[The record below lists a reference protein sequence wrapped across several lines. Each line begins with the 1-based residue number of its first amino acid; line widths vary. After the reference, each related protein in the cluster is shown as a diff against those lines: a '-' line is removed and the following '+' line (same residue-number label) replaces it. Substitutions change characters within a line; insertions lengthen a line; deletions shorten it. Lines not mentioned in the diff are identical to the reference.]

1 MKKMRKVILPAL
13 RAYGYGM
20 KKRTF
25 CALALA
31 GLLPLLS
38 ACAPYDYADRVSEIR
53 SDLFLAETEQFSLTV
68 ACVSREY
75 PYADDGIPC
84 PMTDTVEVS
93 IVPAEAFSDTV
104 EVYCEDG
111 WGGEAS
117 FSAVFGDYRF
127 SQGVDAFPE
136 NSISLRVAWG
146 DESIELA
153 ATSVRT
159 ETTIT
164 PQEALSVIVEAE
176 KETLGRMERDG
187 AFCGEFCVR
196 LLRRDKNYYYTA
208 VTDGTER
215 TALLIDA
222 ETGEILA
229 RRTDTL

>member
-93 IVPAEAFSDTV
+93 IVPAEAFSDT
-104 EVYCEDG
+104 
-111 WGGEAS
+111 A
-117 FSAVFGDYRF
+117 
-127 SQGVDAFPE
+127 
-136 NSISLRVAWG
+136 I
-146 DESIELA
+146 
-153 ATSVRT
+153 
-159 ETTIT
+159 
-164 PQEALSVIVEAE
+164 
-176 KETLGRMERDG
+176 
-187 AFCGEFCVR
+187 
-196 LLRRDKNYYYTA
+196 
-208 VTDGTER
+208 
-215 TALLIDA
+215 
-222 ETGEILA
+222 
-229 RRTDTL
+229 

>member
-1 MKKMRKVILPAL
+1 MRKVILTA
-13 RAYGYGM
+13 RCAYGYGM

-38 ACAPYDYADRVSEIR
+38 ACAPYDYSDRVSEIR

-93 IVPAEAFSDTV
+93 IVPAEAFSGTV

-127 SQGVDAFPE
+127 SQGVDAF
-136 NSISLRVAWG
+136 
-146 DESIELA
+146 
-153 ATSVRT
+153 
-159 ETTIT
+159 

>member
-1 MKKMRKVILPAL
+1 MKKMRKVILTL
-13 RAYGYGM
+13 QYAYGYGM
-20 KKRTF
+20 KKHTF
-25 CALALA
+25 CVLALA

-38 ACAPYDYADRVSEIR
+38 ACAPYDYTDRVSEIR
-53 SDLFLAETEQFSLTV
+53 SDLFLAETDDFSLTV
-68 ACVSREY
+68 TCVSREY

-84 PMTDTVEVS
+84 PMTNTVEVS
-93 IVPAEAFSDTV
+93 IVPVEAFSGTV

-136 NSISLRVAWG
+136 SSVSLRVVWG
-146 DESIELA
+146 DEDIELA

-159 ETTIT
+159 ETTMT
-164 PQEALSVIVEAE
+164 PKEALSVIVEAE
-176 KETLGRMERDG
+176 KETLERMKRDG
-187 AFCGEFCVR
+187 AFCGEFCIR
-196 LLRRDKNYYYTA
+196 LLRRDKNYYYA
-208 VTDGTER
+208 SVTDGTER

-229 RRTDTL
+229 RRTDAL